1 MKKTFV
7 SVLRTMC
14 VGAMTLFAVSC
25 YDDSALNEKL
35 TGLSDDL
42 KAVQEKLAELESDL
56 NEQVAALAT
65 LNTQVA
71 ALEGKVAAIK
81 VETTEAGL
89 TTVTLADGSKVVVSA
104 NGVVTIV
111 TEDGKDY
118 WAVVDKDGKVTNLG
132 IAVGHEL
139 TFEVDPATGELMV
152 NGEGT
157 GAYVTVESAY
167 VLGGVVETE
176 DSVTITV
183 GDKTYTLA
191 KKSPTE
197 FEIVSG
203 KVYFN
208 PLESKT
214 LSFVVEGVKSTLVA
228 SYPKNWTVSVEGTT
242 LTITAPKAAEDDWGD
257 LVVDGDASGVVEI
270 WVLTVDGTVLNGK
283 VAVAITS
290 SPAVVEYNA
299 LKGIASFKFDFSSD
313 DWSDAAYY
321 GACAANEFDVEAIK
335 AEIKAVNMG
344 KESKVFTT
352 YDDELGNNV
361 TTATHSLEEL
371 LGYKPV
377 GGTQYI
383 IWTVSTEVELVRDPN
398 APAWDWNAEII
409 DAIVTVKEEDFA
421 KNYIDYYEINVEAT
435 TSWKGV
441 ELNVSTPG
449 LDEYFLAYY
458 DGSAVQNTPFE
469 FFFSQEMLDNWDFMF
484 PNDTFYDF
492 LLYGGSMIDSWSGE
506 TSFLQ
511 VTYGNTYS
519 ADYVGALDGVC
530 EYYTPT
536 FQPGSDVTMLI
547 MPIIPGK
554 ETSTYCFSDILV
566 YNYKLN
572 DIELVGGSAT
582 VELSDPAN
590 ISQNSFEVPYTAQN
604 AERVYY
610 GIISKEAYEEWF
622 EGAEGADF
630 VEAAIDAYFTLPVN
644 DASDVLAP
652 AYHDGFG
659 CIIDTNYEPVGPG
672 SDYVVYAF
680 AVDAAGKCG
689 AVDVVEVST
698 KAIVIV
704 DAEVLSASKGV
715 VTVEPEL
722 ATWTFD
728 VVGTP
733 VNVYYN
739 KNFCDVSKEDH
750 TDDSAAVKA
759 QFTDE
764 VAQIKLALDPNDA
777 NATWLVKEVG
787 PNDIVDGKIT
797 LSADLGNGRT
807 YMFRVMLEDAE
818 GRFSHITF
826 SDTFYDESQR
836 PQ

>member
-1 MKKTFV
+1 M
-7 SVLRTMC
+7 
-14 VGAMTLFAVSC
+14 GAMTLFAVSC

-203 KVYFN
+203 KVYFD

-242 LTITAPKAAEDDWGD
+242 LTITAPNAEEDDWGF
-257 LVVDGDASGVVEI
+257 LEVDGDASGVVEI

-299 LKGIASFKFDFSSD
+299 LKGIASFKFDFSSE

-335 AEIKAVNMG
+335 AEIKAVYMG
-344 KESKVFTT
+344 KESKAFTNV
-352 YDDELGNNV
+352 DFESGNNARE
-361 TTATHSLEEL
+361 ATHTLAEL

-383 IWTVSTEVELVRDPN
+383 IWTVSTYVEAVRDPN
-398 APAWDWNAEII
+398 APWWEAEMI
-409 DAIVTVKEEDFA
+409 DAIVTVNEEDFA
-421 KNYIDYYEINVEAT
+421 KNYINHFEVKVEAT

-449 LDEYFLAYY
+449 LDEYFIAYY

-469 FFFSQEMLDNWDFMF
+469 YFFSQEILDNWDIMF

-492 LLYGGSMIDSWSGE
+492 LLYGGSQMNSWTGE

-566 YNYKLN
+566 YSYKLN

-610 GIISKEAYEEWF
+610 GIITKEMYEEWF

-630 VEAAIDAYFTLPVN
+630 VEAAMDAYFTKAV
-644 DASDVLAP
+644 DAVSGVLAP
-652 AYHDGFG
+652 IYDDMEGYVA
-659 CIIDTNYEPVGPG
+659 DTGKEAVGPG
-672 SDYVVYAF
+672 TDYVVYAF
-680 AVDAAGKCG
+680 AFDADGKCG

-698 KAIVIV
+698 KAIVIAAA
-704 DAEVLSASKGV
+704 DVLSGSKGA
-715 VTVEPEL
+715 VTIESEW

-733 VNVYYN
+733 VNIYYN
-739 KNFCDVSKEDH
+739 KNVCDNSSYVVDVDAFHNKYGNTLDQ
-750 TDDSAAVKA
+750 VK
-759 QFTDE
+759 T
-764 VAQIKLALDPNDA
+764 ALDPNDPS
-777 NATWLVKEVG
+777 ATWLLMPV
-787 PNDIVDGKIT
+787 NSANFADGKV
-797 LSADLGNGRT
+797 SVGMDVGNGRT
-807 YMFRVMLEDAE
+807 FMFRAILEDAE
-818 GRFSHITF
+818 GRFSEVVF
-826 SDTFYDESQR
+826 SDPFFDESQR